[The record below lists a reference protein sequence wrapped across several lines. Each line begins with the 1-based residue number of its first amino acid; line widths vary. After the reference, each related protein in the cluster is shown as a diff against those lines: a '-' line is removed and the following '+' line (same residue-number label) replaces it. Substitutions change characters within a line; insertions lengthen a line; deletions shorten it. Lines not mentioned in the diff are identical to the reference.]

1 MDAQLRQRLIGAFV
15 LIALAVIFLPML
27 LNGPRPVSN
36 EEISLVL
43 PPPGAVPANPSER
56 TVTLPADRVTTQP
69 EPDPDALPLV
79 DTATAPPPEELA
91 VPVAPGAPTA
101 VPAPVQPAPVQ
112 PAPVRTTP
120 APASTPT
127 PSAPAAAP
135 RFEAGSALDGPYFLQ
150 LGSYSQPERAQALVD
165 QLQKLGIPAR
175 YDPFQSQG
183 RTLQRVRSGGYPS
196 RSAAEAARLKA
207 VGAISGLAASV
218 AEAALPSATAPA
230 RVPAGAKPGFAVQ
243 LGVFGDVVKANELM
257 DKAKK
262 AGMAAYVERITA
274 ANGPAHRV
282 RVGPVVSKTDAE
294 SLREQARS
302 RLGVTG
308 MVVPYP

>member
-43 PPPGAVPANPSER
+43 PPPGAAPANPSER
-56 TVTLPADRVTTQP
+56 TVTLPADRLTTQP
-69 EPDPDALPLV
+69 EPDSEAVALV

-91 VPVAPGAPTA
+91 VD
-101 VPAPVQPAPVQ
+101 
-112 PAPVRTTP
+112 PAPVRAPAQVETAPATP
-120 APASTPT
+120 APVPAAPVPTAAATPPPAPHFDAASTVH
-127 PSAPAAAP
+127 
-135 RFEAGSALDGPYFLQ
+135 GPYFLQ

-183 RTLQRVRSGGYPS
+183 RTLQKVRSGGYPS
-196 RSAAEAARLKA
+196 RTAAEAARLKA
-207 VGAISGLAASV
+207 VGAISGLSASV
-218 AEAALPSATAPA
+218 AEAALPGATAPA

-243 LGVFGDVVKANELM
+243 LGVFGDGAKANELM

-282 RVGPVVSKTDAE
+282 RVGPVVNKADAE
-294 SLREQARS
+294 ALREQART

-308 MVVPYP
+308 MVVTYP